1 LHIEPH
7 KQRYGVEVTMT
18 TVADLND
25 AILEAEIV
33 VAGLKLERAQLLM
46 GEKGCT
52 FHLHAGDRD
61 YWREKMEFA
70 INTRSPA
77 QVQRMEAVRG
87 LA

>member
-1 LHIEPH
+1 LHIEPDQ
-7 KQRYGVEVTMT
+7 QRYGVEVAMT
-18 TVADLND
+18 TASDLND

-61 YWREKMEFA
+61 YWREKMELA
-70 INTRSPA
+70 IKARSPT
-77 QVQRMEAVRG
+77 QVQRMKLG
-87 LA
+87 LAA